1 MPSLSALIKPCKG
14 LLSYPVYLSSGLI
27 LILLSVYSGLSEL
40 FFWLGIIIIAASS
53 LLLWQRHHKTARQL
67 NRWTQSICAS
77 EFDAKF
83 NYQPDDE
90 FLQIFQDLQ
99 HVGDMLQSL
108 ARNAEAQVQ
117 KHTTH
122 IARKTLSLSIL
133 YDVASSISI
142 SDDVNS
148 LLSRFLHT
156 ITELIDAHAAV
167 AYLVKGNDEVEPLTH
182 INLHDKII
190 DLHSSLC
197 LKSDVTFMHDNFG
210 LLQVNLI
217 RCEKEIKDSYFDGEN
232 IDVLVVPL
240 QYHGQLL
247 GSYNFYIKHNS
258 LEDFD
263 DYSELFTSI
272 GRHLGAA
279 IEKAYLDEEST
290 SLSIMRE
297 RTHIANEL
305 HDSLAQTLTSIRFQ
319 IRVLDETLHQ
329 GNDAQIWAEM
339 EKIEASI
346 SEAHT
351 EIRELIAHFRSP
363 TVLVDLI
370 GSVQQTI
377 DRFRQV
383 NDEIQVFF
391 HNEWTKQKLPAETEF
406 HILRIIQESL
416 TNIRKHSDALNVR
429 IMMNSNADGVCTVLI
444 EDDGVGFSSPQT
456 SEHRGEHIGL
466 SIMSDRAKRFG
477 GSLTIE
483 SEPSE
488 GTQIVLEF
496 TIQETPDKLTQQ
508 IAHELEITRTHH

>member
-1 MPSLSALIKPCKG
+1 MPGFSFLLKPCKR
-14 LLSYPVYLSSGLI
+14 LFSYPAYLTLGVLLI
-27 LILLSVYSGLSEL
+27 LGGMYAGFSHL
-40 FFWLGIIIIAASS
+40 FFWLGLSIIASSS
-53 LLLWQRHHKTARQL
+53 LMLWHTHHKTAKQL
-67 NRWTQSICAS
+67 NHWTQAIRAS
-77 EFDAKF
+77 EFDARF
-83 NYQPDDE
+83 SYRPRDE

-99 HVGDMLQSL
+99 HVGNMLQSL
-108 ARNAEAQVQ
+108 SRDAENQVQ
-117 KHTTH
+117 IHTTH
-122 IARKTLSLSIL
+122 VARKTLSLSIL
-133 YDVASSISI
+133 YDVASSINM

-182 INLHDKII
+182 INLHDEII
-190 DLHSSLC
+190 DAHANLC

-217 RCEKEIKDSYFDGEN
+217 ACEDDIQQRHFNGED
-232 IDVLVVPL
+232 IDILVVPL

-247 GSYNFYIKHNS
+247 GSYNFYIKRNS
-258 LEDFD
+258 LVEFD

-279 IEKAYLDEEST
+279 IEKAYLDEESV

-329 GNDAQIWAEM
+329 GNDEQIWAEM

-370 GSVQQTI
+370 GSVEQTI

-391 HNEWTKQKLPAETEF
+391 HNEWTKEKLPAETEF

-429 IMMNSNADGVCTVLI
+429 IMMNTNANGECTVLI

-483 SEPSE
+483 SEPGE
-488 GTQIVLEF
+488 GTQIILEF
-496 TIQETPDKLTQQ
+496 TIEETPDKSTQQ
-508 IAHELEITRTHH
+508 IAQLN